1 MALDES
7 YGSKLFFMMR
17 AASIRRMKRARLVL
31 TGICAISTFA
41 AAQTSPD
48 PYASLFAV
56 EKAVLKPG
64 IERYVHDQLKQ
75 NWADLW
81 EIQDQT
87 SDLKNE
93 LLLGNRTAPDMTK
106 EQFVAAM
113 KEMIGSGGYPIMRE
127 FELRTV
133 KADKGNFVVIGC
145 AKATRESWHQTG
157 FVVFGARIVE
167 GKPKFDIWSVTSN
180 SCSDKN

>member
-1 MALDES
+1 M
-7 YGSKLFFMMR
+7 FFMVR
-17 AASIRRMKRARLVL
+17 AASIRRMKCARLALIV
-31 TGICAISTFA
+31 ICAISAAFA

-48 PYASLFAV
+48 PYASLSAK

-64 IERYVHDQLKQ
+64 IERYVHDQFKQ

-93 LLLGNRTAPDMTK
+93 LLVGNRTAPDLTK
-106 EQFVAAM
+106 EQFVTAM

-133 KADKGNFVVIGC
+133 KVDNGNFIVIGC

-157 FVVFGARIVE
+157 FVVFGARIAE
-167 GKPKFDIWSVTSN
+167 GKPKFDIWSMTSN
-180 SCSDKN
+180 SCSDKK

>member
-1 MALDES
+1 
-7 YGSKLFFMMR
+7 MMR
-17 AASIRRMKRARLVL
+17 AASIRGMKRATLVL
-31 TGICAISTFA
+31 TVICAISTFA

-48 PYASLFAV
+48 PYASLSAE

-113 KEMIGSGGYPIMRE
+113 KEMIGTGGYPIMRE

-157 FVVFGARIVE
+157 FVVFGAKIAE

>member
-1 MALDES
+1 M
-7 YGSKLFFMMR
+7 KVFMYP
-17 AASIRRMKRARLVL
+17 AAFLMTLGLLGA
-31 TGICAISTFA
+31 TT
-41 AAQTSPD
+41 D
-48 PYASLFAV
+48 PYSTLAPEQKSL
-56 EKAVLKPG
+56 LKPVV
-64 IERYVHDQLKQ
+64 ERYVGDQIKQ
-75 NWADLW
+75 DWADLW

-106 EQFVAAM
+106 EQFVTAM
-113 KEMIGSGGYPIMRE
+113 KEMIGTGGYPIMRG

-157 FVVFGARIVE
+157 FVVFGARIAE
-167 GKPKFDIWSVTSN
+167 GKPKFDRWSVTSN
-180 SCSDKN
+180 SCADKN

>member
-1 MALDES
+1 MICT
-7 YGSKLFFMMR
+7 
-17 AASIRRMKRARLVL
+17 ASIHTMKYSRLVL
-31 TGICAISTFA
+31 LLIAICVTNTFA
-41 AAQTSPD
+41 AQQTPPD
-48 PYASLFAV
+48 PYASLSPE
-56 EKAVLKPG
+56 EKAILKPG

-113 KEMIGSGGYPIMRE
+113 KQMISTGGYPIMRE
-127 FELRTV
+127 FELRSV
-133 KADKGNFVVIGC
+133 KAHEGNFVVIGC

-157 FVVFGARIVE
+157 FVVFGARVAE

>member
-1 MALDES
+1 LALDES

-113 KEMIGSGGYPIMRE
+113 KEMISTGGYPIMRE
-127 FELRTV
+127 FELRAV

-157 FVVFGARIVE
+157 FVVFGARIAE
-167 GKPKFDIWSVTSN
+167 
-180 SCSDKN
+180 

>member
-1 MALDES
+1 
-7 YGSKLFFMMR
+7 LFFMMW

-31 TGICAISTFA
+31 TVICAISTFA

-48 PYASLFAV
+48 PYASLSAE

-87 SDLKNE
+87 SELKNE
-93 LLLGNRTAPDMTK
+93 LLLGNRTAPDLTK
-106 EQFVAAM
+106 EQFVAGM
-113 KEMIGSGGYPIMRE
+113 KEMIGTGGYPIMRE

-145 AKATRESWHQTG
+145 AKAIRESWHQTG
-157 FVVFGARIVE
+157 FVVFGARIAE

>member
-1 MALDES
+1 
-7 YGSKLFFMMR
+7 MMR
-17 AASIRRMKRARLVL
+17 AASILRMKRTRLFLVF
-31 TGICAISTFA
+31 TAICAISTFA

-48 PYASLFAV
+48 PYASLSAE

-113 KEMIGSGGYPIMRE
+113 KEMISTGGYPIMRE

-157 FVVFGARIVE
+157 FVVFGARIAE

>member
-1 MALDES
+1 
-7 YGSKLFFMMR
+7 MMR
-17 AASIRRMKRARLVL
+17 ADSILRMKRKQLFLVF
-31 TGICAISTFA
+31 TEICAISTSA
-41 AAQTSPD
+41 TAKISPD
-48 PYASLFAV
+48 PYALLSAE

-93 LLLGNRTAPDMTK
+93 LLLGNRTASDMTK

-113 KEMIGSGGYPIMRE
+113 KEMISTGGYPIM
-127 FELRTV
+127 
-133 KADKGNFVVIGC
+133 
-145 AKATRESWHQTG
+145 
-157 FVVFGARIVE
+157 
-167 GKPKFDIWSVTSN
+167 
-180 SCSDKN
+180 